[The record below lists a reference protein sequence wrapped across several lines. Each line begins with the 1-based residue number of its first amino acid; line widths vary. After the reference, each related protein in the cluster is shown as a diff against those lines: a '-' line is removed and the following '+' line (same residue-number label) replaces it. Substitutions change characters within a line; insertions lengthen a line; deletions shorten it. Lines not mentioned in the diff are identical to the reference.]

1 MQHRLGFSLLA
12 ISCFLTAC
20 LLATVPAEAQPL
32 SAGVRAGASV
42 DPDQFYFGVHVE
54 TGALVDRIHFRPNV
68 EIGVGD
74 DTTLVAFNFDL
85 AYKFP
90 SKGHWSPYAFGGPA
104 INIINAHDNTDAAG
118 GFNFGLGIEHRHGL
132 FGEIKV
138 GVIDSPSFKIGI
150 GYRFR

>member
-1 MQHRLGFSLLA
+1 MRFRIGFAALA
-12 ISCFLTAC
+12 VSC
-20 LLATVPAEAQPL
+20 LLASPAAAQSL
-32 SAGVRAGASV
+32 SGGVRAGASV
-42 DPDQFYFGVHVE
+42 DPDQFYFGGHVE
-54 TGALVDRIHFRPNV
+54 THPLVDRVHFRPNV

-90 SKGHWSPYAFGGPA
+90 GNRHWTPYVFGGPA
-104 INIINAHDNTDAAG
+104 LNIINAHDDTDAGG
-118 GFNFGLGIEHRHGL
+118 GFNFGLGIEHRQGL

-138 GVIDSPSFKIGI
+138 GVIDSPNFKIGI

>member
-1 MQHRLGFSLLA
+1 MRLTLGFVALVSLSFLA
-12 ISCFLTAC
+12 A
-20 LLATVPAEAQPL
+20 APAAAQPL
-32 SAGVRAGASV
+32 TIGVRAGASV
-42 DPDQFYFGVHVE
+42 DPDQFYFGGHVE
-54 TGALVDRIHFRPNV
+54 TPPLVDRIHFRPNV

-90 SKGHWSPYAFGGPA
+90 GNRNRHWTPYAFGGPA
-104 INIINAHDNTDAAG
+104 LNIINAHDDTDAGG
-118 GFNFGLGIEHRHGL
+118 GFNFGLGIEHRQGL

-138 GVIDSPSFKIGI
+138 GVIDSPNFKIGI